1 MLTIFLGLDLRR
13 EQEKGVKVIAWQW
26 RLVNASTP
34 TSGICGGAKG
44 AHANGR
50 HVPSNNG
57 EHAAES
63 ILASNHVLELQ
74 R

>member
-50 HVPSNNG
+50 HVSLTTPEDAMGSM
-57 EHAAES
+57 
-63 ILASNHVLELQ
+63 LASYPVKERHP
-74 R
+74 